1 MKMRN
6 KLLYIIESIVL
17 LMLMSSLVNGY
28 QFIQN
33 PKFLNHTSITDI
45 QNWYVI
51 DYDYDN
57 LIDPSTYYDWE
68 LVSRQDL
75 LGQSIAGYFITVD
88 Y

>member
-1 MKMRN
+1 
-6 KLLYIIESIVL
+6 
-17 LMLMSSLVNGY
+17 MSSLVNGY
-28 QFIQN
+28 QYIQN
-33 PKFLNHTSITDI
+33 PKFLNHTSINNI

-51 DYDYDN
+51 DYDYVN
-57 LIDPSTYYDWE
+57 LNDPSTYDDWE